1 MSIKSTIYIVQTGK
15 FIRLLSCTA
24 FALFALYIYFVSAA
38 TFGAAH
44 WKEIEQKL
52 GETKTHLSQI
62 ESEYFKAA
70 NEIDLKLAQ
79 ALGYRDTSEDTT
91 YVSRSHAVTA
101 RLTVGNA
108 GL

>member
-1 MSIKSTIYIVQTGK
+1 MSVKSTIYAIQTGK
-15 FIRLLSCTA
+15 CIRLLSCTA

-38 TFGAAH
+38 TFSAAN

-52 GETKTHLSQI
+52 GETKTNLSAV
-62 ESEYFKAA
+62 ESEYFKTA

-79 ALGYRDTSEDTT
+79 SLGYRNTSEDTT
-91 YVSRSHAVTA
+91 YVSRAHAVTA
-101 RLTVGNA
+101 RLTAGNA